1 MSTPVVAVSA
11 DAGFKEVVAALA
23 GLAVGAVPV
32 IGRDGY
38 VLGVLSETDL
48 LHKEEFKDAD
58 ERVRPLLERR
68 ARRATRDKAA
78 AVAAAGLMTAPAVTV
93 TPETTLPAAARLLD
107 VRHITRLPVV
117 DDERRLI
124 GIVTRSDL
132 LRGFLRPDERIRE
145 QVAAEVVRNA
155 LWAGPEQVA
164 VDVTD
169 GVVTLSGQVELKS
182 LIGFAVRLARAL
194 DGVVD
199 VVDKLT
205 YARDDTTFQARHD
218 WRPPHRWT

>member
-1 MSTPVVAVSA
+1 
-11 DAGFKEVVAALA
+11 
-23 GLAVGAVPV
+23 
-32 IGRDGY
+32 
-38 VLGVLSETDL
+38 
-48 LHKEEFKDAD
+48 
-58 ERVRPLLERR
+58 
-68 ARRATRDKAA
+68 
-78 AVAAAGLMTAPAVTV
+78 
-93 TPETTLPAAARLLD
+93 

-164 VDVTD
+164 VDVAD

-182 LIGFAVRLARAL
+182 LTGFAVRLARAL

-218 WRPPHRWT
+218 WRPPHRRT